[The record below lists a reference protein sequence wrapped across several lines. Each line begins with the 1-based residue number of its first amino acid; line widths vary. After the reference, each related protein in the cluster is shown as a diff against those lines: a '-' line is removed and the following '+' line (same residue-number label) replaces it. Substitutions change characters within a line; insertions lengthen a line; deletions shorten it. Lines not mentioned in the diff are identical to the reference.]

1 MTSVIKVKYKS
12 GIYRSDFWNNLLLVL
27 LISACG
33 NTSQNS
39 SITIGALN
47 GPTGLS
53 LVKMMDQNMSVAAD
67 QKATYIIKNDPELI
81 KAMMAREEVDLALIP
96 FTMAVLLYNNDFPYQ
111 LVGVPVWGSL
121 FLVGSDSLIRN
132 MEDLKEKTVHELPR
146 NMTPDIIFRHLL
158 IAHDLDPDRDLT
170 LNYTFPT
177 PFELSGALAAKRVE
191 LGIIPEPMVS
201 QVLDQN
207 QELFVILDI
216 SHLWQ
221 QIHGEEIPL
230 AQTALVVR
238 KAWARE
244 NRALLATWCA
254 QYAEAIKWTNQN
266 TIEAGQLAISY
277 QIGRNAH
284 VVASAIPRCQLN
296 FKYGLEEKQKLMN
309 YLELLNNTNSKI
321 IGGRLPD
328 EDFFYSK

>member
-1 MTSVIKVKYKS
+1 MTSVIKVKYKLVVC
-12 GIYRSDFWNNLLLVL
+12 GTDFWRCLLLVL
-27 LISACG
+27 LISACDK
-33 NTSQNS
+33 TSQKS
-39 SITIGALN
+39 SLTIGALN

-53 LVKMMDQNMSVAAD
+53 LVKMMEQNTSSDAD
-67 QKATYIIKNDPELI
+67 RKATYVIKNDPELI

-111 LVGVPVWGSL
+111 LLGVPVWGSL

-132 MEDLKEKTVHELPR
+132 MEDLKEKTVHVLPR

-158 IAHDLDPDRDLT
+158 IAHDLDPDRHLT

-177 PFELSGALAAKRVE
+177 PIELSGALAANRVE
-191 LGIIPEPMVS
+191 LGVIPEPMVS

-207 QELFVILDI
+207 PELSVIFDI
-216 SHLWQ
+216 THLWQ
-221 QIHGEEIPL
+221 QIHGQEIPL

-244 NRALLATWCA
+244 NREMLAAWCT

-266 TIEAGQLAISY
+266 AIEAGELAISY
-277 QIGRNAH
+277 EIGRNAQM
-284 VVASAIPRCQLN
+284 VASAIPRCQLN
-296 FKYGLEEKQKLMN
+296 FQYGFDQKEKLMN
-309 YLELLNNTNSKI
+309 YLELLYNTNSKI
-321 IGGRLPD
+321 IGDRIPD